1 MFATMENSSS
11 TILFVDNTDTGQR
24 TPVTSV
30 RANAGR
36 SSTKSV
42 DSSYRS
48 NEETGEFTEIQSA
61 AVNES
66 SQDFSNTLEQKI
78 SEQKAQGNQ
87 NQAQPDSQNEVSD
100 VVDKPQDTAE
110 QLQQVVSEPVGQS
123 KSVVVTGGELKAGD
137 GLVQLLAEPNAE
149 KSAAVIVLD
158 VKAAEIKT
166 PKVVGLEKGLLE
178 IKTVLPG
185 DLKEQPGLKNTLP
198 QDTTV
203 QKEVKTVLADIADV
217 SSQPAKL
224 ETPLTQGTDAGKT
237 QVLNKTVVSKNSLT
251 GTENAEKPTSET
263 AGNTNGKTAA
273 GEKVPVADVPFVAE
287 KQVEQKTDALD
298 STISIAPAKNTTA
311 DQPVNP
317 SQTLSAEPANSVF
330 KNAESGSSK
339 GKADTQPQED
349 NQLFPESSG
358 KDNKG
363 QAGSFAGEV
372 INKGLKLEEVQVTA
386 TNSGTAKSNTGV
398 NLSNGSES
406 NSSEFAQIISGDDNR
421 TSATSQTSAT
431 AQSAKSNSDILPEDF
446 STNIKEQIQQSISST
461 IKQGDNQV
469 TIRLNPPELGRVSIK
484 FQERDGQ
491 LTGLLEVDR
500 AKTRYEIEHS
510 LPEIIRNLTNS
521 GVQIRRVEVV
531 LTEQSNQQPF
541 KEPSSM
547 TSGQNGQT
555 ETGHQGSANTGNG
568 SNQKD
573 DWDGSYDWLRN
584 GEPYSGFDEA
594 RWQVSEDS
602 INMLV

>member
-1 MFATMENSSS
+1 MSATMENSSS

-24 TPVTSV
+24 MPVTSV

-42 DSSYRS
+42 DNSYRS
-48 NEETGEFTEIQSA
+48 NEETGEFANSQNA

-100 VVDKPQDTAE
+100 GVDKPQDTAE
-110 QLQQVVSEPVGQS
+110 QLQQGVSEPVGQS
-123 KSVVVTGGELKAGD
+123 KSVAVTGGELKAGD

-166 PKVVGLEKGLLE
+166 PKVVGSEKGLLE

-203 QKEVKTVLADIADV
+203 QNEVKTVLADIADV

-224 ETPLTQGTDAGKT
+224 ETPLTQGTDAGKS

-251 GTENAEKPTSET
+251 GAENAEKPTSEA
-263 AGNTNGKTAA
+263 AGNASGKTAA
-273 GEKVPVADVPFVAE
+273 GEKVPVADVLSVAE
-287 KQVEQKTDALD
+287 KQVEQKTSVLD

-311 DQPVNP
+311 EQPVNS
-317 SQTLSAEPANSVF
+317 SQTLSAESGGSVF
-330 KNAESGSSK
+330 KSVESGK
-339 GKADTQPQED
+339 GKADTQPQE
-349 NQLFPESSG
+349 NEQLFHESSG

-363 QAGSFAGEV
+363 PEGSFAGEV
-372 INKGLKLEEVQVTA
+372 INKGLKLEEVQAA
-386 TNSGTAKSNTGV
+386 TTNPGTAKSNTGV
-398 NLSNGSES
+398 NSSNGSES
-406 NSSEFAQIISGDDNR
+406 NSSEFAQIISGDDN
-421 TSATSQTSAT
+421 QTSAT
-431 AQSAKSNSDILPEDF
+431 AQSTKSNSNILPEDF

-461 IKQGDNQV
+461 IKKGDNQV

-500 AKTRYEIEHS
+500 VKTRYEIEHS

-573 DWDGSYDWLRN
+573 DWDGNYDWLRN